1 MHATDVLRKTPAIP
15 GFVVM
20 SGGQHHLKSSILGW
34 LRKEVLDEDDSGLTR
49 FVGKDTDLQT
59 VWDELRTVS
68 MWGDRRLVVV
78 DEADEFVSQHR
89 AGLEKYAANPSKK
102 GVLLLDVKSWPKT
115 TRLAKQVAQTGLDI
129 ECTELKGA
137 ALSKWLQDTARD
149 VYQAELARDAAALL
163 MELIGDELGLLDQEL
178 SKLASFVGQG
188 NAITGEVVR
197 AMVGGWRTET
207 TWAMTDAVR
216 DGNLAT
222 ALTDLHDLIY
232 HGEAP
237 QKLMGGIHFVFRK
250 AAYATDLSRNKPLDL
265 ALREAGIFPQAVGAT
280 ATYLKRLGRP
290 KAERL
295 IRQLLQADLGMKGAN
310 RLPERIQLEQLLIQL
325 AGRDV

>member
-1 MHATDVLRKTPAIP
+1 MHATDALRKSPEIP
-15 GFVVM
+15 GVVVM

-34 LRKEVLDEDDSGLTR
+34 LRKAVLDDDDSGLTQ
-49 FVGKDTDLQT
+49 FAGKEADLQT

-78 DEADEFVSQHR
+78 DEADEFVTKHR
-89 AGLEKYAANPSKK
+89 AGLEKYVANPSKK

-129 ECTELKGA
+129 ECTELKGV
-137 ALSKWLQDTARD
+137 ALAKWLQETARD
-149 VYQAELARDAAALL
+149 VYQAELNRDAAALL

-188 NAITGEVVR
+188 HAITAEVVR

-216 DGNLAT
+216 DGDLAT
-222 ALTDLHDLIY
+222 ALTDLHELMY
-232 HGEAP
+232 HGEAA
-237 QKLMGGIHFVFRK
+237 QKLLGGIHFVFRK
-250 AAYATDLSRNKPLDL
+250 AAYATDLARNRPLEA
-265 ALREAGIFPQAVGAT
+265 ALREAGVFPQAVGPT
-280 ATYLKRLGRP
+280 AAYLRRLGRP
-290 KAERL
+290 NAERL
-295 IRQLLQADLGMKGAN
+295 IHQLLQADLGIKGGN
-310 RLPERIQLEQLLIQL
+310 RLPERYQVEQLLIRL
-325 AGRDV
+325 SKG